1 MTKGRTELR
10 FAYIPFLLILSSVP
24 LLQSSSS
31 VWLGNSPAL
40 QFLLKC
46 GLVPEKRN
54 GLSTDDI
61 YSKQQLE
68 KGLKKLQIL
77 VDLPVTGVVDE
88 DVMKIVNAGSCP
100 LKGKK
105 PQKQQLKVLSQEA
118 ELGCVCNG
126 VLDYR
131 GNGQC
136 RSIFHGRRWCY
147 VQWNSKCQDRRRIG
161 GVLWS
166 WEACER

>member
-1 MTKGRTELR
+1 MKRC
-10 FAYIPFLLILSSVP
+10 
-24 LLQSSSS
+24 
-31 VWLGNSPAL
+31 LGSKTRQL
-40 QFLLKC
+40 T
-46 GLVPEKRN
+46 
-54 GLSTDDI
+54 LSTAI
-61 YSKQQLE
+61 
-68 KGLKKLQIL
+68 IM
-77 VDLPVTGVVDE
+77 TH
-88 DVMKIVNAGSCP
+88 MKIVNVGSCP

-105 PQKQQLKVLSQEA
+105 PQKQQLKVLSQQAEA
-118 ELGCVCNG
+118 GCVCNG

-147 VQWNSKCQDRRRIG
+147 VQWNSKCQDKRRIE